1 MSPFEIIV
9 VPALSD
15 NYVYIARDTET
26 DTTMVVDPGE
36 AGPVLKA
43 LDNYGWSLTHILNTH
58 HHGDHIGGNEEL
70 ISKYN
75 AKLIGPA
82 SENDRIPRMDQT
94 VVDGDLIDIG
104 GHKGLVLETPGHTR
118 GHISVWFAE
127 SDALFC
133 GDTLFALGCGR
144 VFEGTME
151 EMWASLL
158 KLRSL
163 SQTAK
168 IYCGHEYTLS
178 NAKFALSIDSENNKL
193 RNRVKDFETM
203 RSEGIPTIPSVLI
216 DELETNPFLRAD
228 DPILATAMGMAGAD
242 PVSIFAEIRRQKD
255 NF

>member
-1 MSPFEIIV
+1 M
-9 VPALSD
+9 
-15 NYVYIARDTET
+15 
-26 DTTMVVDPGE
+26 
-36 AGPVLKA
+36 
-43 LDNYGWSLTHILNTH
+43 
-58 HHGDHIGGNEEL
+58 
-70 ISKYN
+70 
-75 AKLIGPA
+75 
-82 SENDRIPRMDQT
+82 
-94 VVDGDLIDIG
+94 DGDLIDIG

-118 GHISVWFAE
+118 GHISVWFAA

-151 EMWASLL
+151 EMWTSLL

>member
-9 VPALSD
+9 IPALSD
-15 NYVYIARDTET
+15 NYVYIARDTES
-26 DTTMVVDPGE
+26 DTTVVVDPGE
-36 AGPVLKA
+36 ADPVLKA
-43 LDNYGWSLTHILNTH
+43 LDNHGWSLTHILNTH
-58 HHGDHIGGNEEL
+58 HHGDHIGGNEKL
-70 ISKYN
+70 IAKYN
-75 AKLIGPA
+75 ATLIGPA
-82 SENDRIPRMDQT
+82 SESDRIPQMDQT

-151 EMWASLL
+151 EMWTSLV
-158 KLRSL
+158 KRRSL
-163 SQTAK
+163 SPTAK

-178 NAKFALSIDSENNKL
+178 NAKFALSIDSENSKL

-203 RSEGIPTIPSVLI
+203 RSEGMPTIPSVLV

-228 DPILATAMGMAGAD
+228 DPILATTMGMAGAD
-242 PVSIFAEIRRQKD
+242 PVSVFSEIRRQKD

>member
-58 HHGDHIGGNEEL
+58 HHGDHIGGNEKL

-82 SENDRIPRMDQT
+82 SENDRIPQMDQT

-151 EMWASLL
+151 EMWTSLL

-163 SQTAK
+163 NQTAK

-193 RNRVKDFETM
+193 KNRVKDFETM

>member
-58 HHGDHIGGNEEL
+58 HHGDHIGGNEKL

-82 SENDRIPRMDQT
+82 SENDRIPQMDQT

-168 IYCGHEYTLS
+168 IYCGHEYT
-178 NAKFALSIDSENNKL
+178 
-193 RNRVKDFETM
+193 
-203 RSEGIPTIPSVLI
+203 
-216 DELETNPFLRAD
+216 
-228 DPILATAMGMAGAD
+228 
-242 PVSIFAEIRRQKD
+242 
-255 NF
+255 